1 MNKLKTIKKVRSLRK
16 NLSSMTDDQLE
27 QEIKSINGNP
37 TTTKEL
43 GVFVEEIFRRTTD
56 NEYLN
61 NIKKRFVSEV
71 MEY

>member
-1 MNKLKTIKKVRSLRK
+1 MNKVKTIKKVRSLRK
-16 NLSSMTDDQLE
+16 NLSLMTDNQLE
-27 QEIKSINGNP
+27 QEFKSINGNP

-43 GVFVEEIFRRTTD
+43 GIFVEEIFSRTTN

-61 NIKKRFVSEV
+61 DIKKRLVSKV